1 VAFAISLGTS
11 NRIEHLDFRP
21 RRRTLP
27 RFMLEFA
34 IFDGNDWF
42 VVPLD
47 LPVGSICRITS
58 VIVTDTFGVRTMI
71 PSITESARPA
81 RR

>member
-1 VAFAISLGTS
+1 
-11 NRIEHLDFRP
+11 
-21 RRRTLP
+21 
-27 RFMLEFA
+27 MLEFA

-47 LPVGSICRITS
+47 LPVGSICRISS